1 MRHGNAR
8 WLVTGLVGIALSVL
22 ASVTTISTS
31 SAGTDVDLRMGVY
44 PDADAFA
51 FGGGLLTDIGH
62 TSNWYF
68 NPNLEI
74 AMADTRNLMI
84 LSGDFH
90 YDFGAT
96 SNLSIWAGG
105 GPAMLVND
113 PDHGDTSTDFGL
125 NALMGLGSRSGSV
138 RPFGQIRGTIADHSQ
153 LALEGGIRF

>member
-8 WLVTGLVGIALSVL
+8 WLVTGMAAIALTIL
-22 ASVTTISTS
+22 ASATTISTS

-68 NPNLEI
+68 NPNIEF
-74 AMADTRNLMI
+74 AMGDTRDLMI

-96 SNLSIWAGG
+96 SGLSIWAGG
-105 GPAMLVND
+105 GPALLMNN
-113 PDHGDTSTDFGL
+113 PDHGDSSTDFGL
-125 NALMGLGSRSGSV
+125 NALMGLGARSGNV
-138 RPFGQIRGTIADHSQ
+138 RPFGQIRGTIADNSQ
-153 LALEGGIRF
+153 LALQGGIRF